1 VAWIA
6 GPNENTIDGLPLIKP
21 PWGRITAI
29 DMQSGDELWW
39 IANTDTPEA
48 VLNHPAL
55 QGVELPRTGSPSLVG
70 MLLTKTLLIS
80 GEGPGGKALLRAHD
94 KASGEIL
101 AEIDLPASQTGMPM
115 TYLLNG
121 KQYIVLTVSGG
132 GKSEIVALA
141 LPD

>member
-1 VAWIA
+1 
-6 GPNENTIDGLPLIKP
+6 
-21 PWGRITAI
+21 
-29 DMQSGDELWW
+29 
-39 IANTDTPEA
+39 
-48 VLNHPAL
+48 
-55 QGVELPRTGSPSLVG
+55 
-70 MLLTKTLLIS
+70 LIS